1 MNQISINNI
10 IIFGYHGLYEHEQK
24 EGQNFSLSVVY
35 SKDEFIDYSFVVEK
49 LINYFN
55 VNRYNY
61 LEDLANNLL
70 DLMCNDFDFL
80 YLKLIIS
87 KIDLPEIKLS
97 NNMKIKVSDIKI
109 EVERNVK

>member
-10 IIFGYHGLYEHEQK
+10 IIFWYHGLYEHEKK

-87 KIDLPEIKLS
+87 KIDSPAIKLS